1 MYWQVGRKSQKLESK
16 WKEEPMKIDGVLRLP
31 FSMQAFTD
39 LLWIRG
45 GYKAQALPRL
55 GALKGAPT

>member
-1 MYWQVGRKSQKLESK
+1 
-16 WKEEPMKIDGVLRLP
+16 MKIDGVLRLP

-55 GALKGAPT
+55 GALKGAPTQNHTGQYPQGKDELEMNLL